1 MLWGFSFRKQ
11 KMQVQVFNFD
21 NHTVR
26 TQTDNNGEPWFNA
39 NDVCDSLGYSNSRDA
54 IAKHVDVDDVAKRDA
69 IDSLGRT
76 QSSNHV
82 NESGMY
88 ALVFGSTLPDAKKFK
103 RWVTSEVLPTIRKTG
118 KYESMQ
124 DKPAIPATQ
133 VFTEFFQVACLI
145 GLDKN
150 AAAIGANQAANQLT
164 GTNVLQLLG
173 HTHMIAE
180 KQKLI
185 YTPTELGA
193 QFLGA
198 ISARKVNLLL
208 AEAGLQTKEGEHWT
222 PTPKSEGLYRLLD
235 TGKKSGTGT
244 SVLQCKWFQDVI
256 ALLQPYQD

>member
-1 MLWGFSFRKQ
+1 
-11 KMQVQVFNFD
+11 MQIQVFNFD

-26 TQTDNNGEPWFNA
+26 TQIDGETVWFNA
-39 NDVCDSLGYSNSRDA
+39 NDVSGALGYENSRKAVAD
-54 IAKHVDVDDVAKRDA
+54 HVDLDDVTKRDA

-76 QSSNHV
+76 QSSNHI

-103 RWVTSEVLPTIRKTG
+103 KWVTSEVLPQIRKTG
-118 KYESMQ
+118 KYEEPHAQ
-124 DKPAIPATQ
+124 KAIPATQ

-173 HTHMIAE
+173 HTHLIAE
-180 KQKLI
+180 KQNLI

-193 QFLGA
+193 QFLSGL
-198 ISARKVNLLL
+198 SARKVNLLL
-208 AEAGLQTKEGEHWT
+208 AEAGLQTKEGEHWA
-222 PTPKSEGLYRLLD
+222 PTPKADGLYRLLD
-235 TGKKSGTGT
+235 TGKKSGSGT
-244 SVLQCKWFQDVI
+244 SVLQCKWFNDVI
-256 ALLQPYQD
+256 PLMKPYQD